1 MVATMLLKPNKNSHP
16 DLTVLA
22 VSSFLLK
29 RVKNKKVESYSDLY
43 EALKKYNR
51 NAISLL
57 DLSLG
62 FLFILG
68 LIEYHGKNDVLEY
81 TGQ

>member
-1 MVATMLLKPNKNSHP
+1 MLLKPNKNSHP

-29 RVKNKKVESYSDLY
+29 KMKKKRVMPYSDLY
-43 EALKKYNR
+43 GALKKHNGKTTFLFDV
-51 NAISLL
+51 SLE
-57 DLSLG
+57 

-68 LIEYHGKNDVLEY
+68 LIEYHEKNDILEY
-81 TGQ
+81 KGQ